1 MSRQEW
7 VQKCAV
13 LWGKITK
20 YKYALIILLIG
31 VVLMTIPVKDREV
44 IRDEEELSAQI
55 QPELSA
61 QLEDILCQIQGAG
74 RTKVLL
80 TQSRGP
86 SVEYQV
92 NTQNRN
98 EAENEEM
105 KTDTVLRSTGSGT
118 EEALITST
126 ACPTYR
132 GALVICEGADSAAV
146 RLSIVQAVSS
156 LTGLGSDKIAV
167 IKMNCN

>member
-1 MSRQEW
+1 MSKQEW
-7 VQKCAV
+7 KEKCNA
-13 LWGKITK
+13 LWEKIAR

-31 VVLMTIPVKDREV
+31 VVLMSVPVRERNVNQDIAESTIQP
-44 IRDEEELSAQI
+44 

-61 QLEDILCQIQGAG
+61 QLEEILCQIQGAG

-86 SVEYQV
+86 SVEYQTD
-92 NTQNRN
+92 TQVHR
-98 EAENEEM
+98 EAENEE
-105 KTDTVLRSTGSGT
+105 KKSDTVLKSAGSGV
-118 EEALITST
+118 EEALVTST
-126 ACPTYR
+126 ACPIYR
-132 GALVICEGADSAAV
+132 GALVICEGADRAAV
-146 RLSIVQAVSS
+146 RLSIIQAVSS

>member
-1 MSRQEW
+1 MNMQEW
-7 VQKCAV
+7 KQKCSV
-13 LWGKITK
+13 LWGKLAK
-20 YKYALIILLIG
+20 YKYALIVLVVG
-31 VVLMTIPVKDREV
+31 VVLMAMPV
-44 IRDEEELSAQI
+44 RDNVDDQNAVELSVDT

-61 QLEDILCQIQGAG
+61 QLEEILCRIQGAG

-80 TQSRGP
+80 TQSRGET
-86 SVEYQV
+86 VEYQSD
-92 NTQNRN
+92 TQIRR
-98 EAENEEM
+98 EAENEER
-105 KTDTVLRSTGSGT
+105 KTETVLKSSGSGE
-118 EEALITST
+118 EEALIASKTY
-126 ACPTYR
+126 PVYR